1 MHVDEQHSVGAPSV
15 SYPVFLIVSGLL
27 GVVASFALL
36 IDSLTLLSDP
46 GAELSCTV
54 SASLQC
60 GTNIESWQGRVLG
73 FPNPVLGLLL
83 FPAPIFVG
91 VAMIAGARFAAWF
104 WFVFVGGLSGAVA
117 FTFWLAF
124 QSVFV
129 LGTLCPW
136 CALVYVVMVPLWVI
150 SSVKLVTLGHFG
162 VRAAQRASS
171 LLWWAPLIS
180 VGFLVVIFGAAQWR
194 LDILGT
200 LS

>member
-1 MHVDEQHSVGAPSV
+1 MHGDGQDLMNAAKV

-27 GVVASFALL
+27 GVVATFALL

-46 GAELSCTV
+46 SAELSCTV

-73 FPNPVLGLLL
+73 FPNPALGILL
-83 FPAPIFVG
+83 FPAPTFVG

-104 WFVFVGGLSGAVA
+104 WFVFVTGLWGAVV

-136 CALVYVVMVPLWVI
+136 CALVYVVVIPLWVI
-150 SSVKLVTLGHFG
+150 SSVRLVALGHFG
-162 VRAAQRASS
+162 VSAARRASA

-180 VGFLVVIFGAAQWR
+180 VGFLVAIFGTAQWR
-194 LDILGT
+194 LDILGS

>member
-1 MHVDEQHSVGAPSV
+1 MDVNVQDSKDAPRV
-15 SYPVFLIVSGLL
+15 SYPVFLIVCGLL

-36 IDSLTLLSDP
+36 IDGLTLLSDP
-46 GAELSCTV
+46 SAELSCTV
-54 SASLQC
+54 NASLQC

-73 FPNPVLGLLL
+73 VPNPALGILL
-83 FPAPIFVG
+83 FPAPIVVG
-91 VAMIAGARFAAWF
+91 VAMLARARFAAWF
-104 WFVFVGGLSGAVA
+104 WFIFVAGLWGAAA

-136 CALVYVVMVPLWVI
+136 CALVYVVVIPLWVI
-150 SSVKLVTLGHFG
+150 SSLRLVAHGHFFG
-162 VRAAQRASS
+162 VSAAKRASA

-180 VGFLVVIFGAAQWR
+180 IGFLLAIFGSAQLR

-200 LS
+200 L